1 MNNSRA
7 FQHVAVTR
15 TDKDHVSVVS
25 IITVAL
31 EPSFDPESAKTA
43 GYVLIDGA
51 WYREATDEVIKRELE
66 RTVVSGWIGTDT
78 PPVFLSD
85 VVTSWRRIEE
95 ADIPTDRTFRNA
107 WVDAGD
113 GVAVDMALAR
123 GLVREKIRQV
133 RPERFQLLDNAMK
146 PLEVKAALGTITA
159 AEKRALTGMEA
170 QRQALRDAPADPA
183 IDAAKTVDDLK
194 AHLGALVI

>member
-31 EPSFDPESAKTA
+31 EPSFDPESANAA

-51 WYREATDEVIKRELE
+51 WYRDATDEVIERELS

-78 PPVFLSD
+78 PPVFLSG
-85 VVTSWRRIEE
+85 VATSWRRIGE

-113 GVAVDMALAR
+113 GVVVDLPLAR
-123 GLVREKIRQV
+123 NIVREKIRQV
-133 RPERFQLLDNAMK
+133 RPERFQSLDNAMK

-159 AEKRALTGMEA
+159 AEKRALTGLEA